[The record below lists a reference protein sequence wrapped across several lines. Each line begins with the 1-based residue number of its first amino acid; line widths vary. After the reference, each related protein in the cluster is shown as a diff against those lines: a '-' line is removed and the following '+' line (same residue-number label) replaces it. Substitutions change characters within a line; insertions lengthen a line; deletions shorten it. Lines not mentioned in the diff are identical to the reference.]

1 MQSQHILFTALG
13 NRAMETVYQLAHTEG
28 TAREPLTPLALL
40 QLLPE
45 KARPGRV
52 VAVCTQGARQATWG
66 VFAEGVRR
74 ILGVEAEPIDVPDG
88 RTGDEIREII
98 EKSAAVFPDG
108 GQLTLDVTQ
117 GLRHFPFVAYALA
130 LYLTSLKGIQLR
142 GAYYGMLE
150 GVPRESSEPRPIV
163 DLQPLLE
170 LPEWFHAV
178 RVFHRTGSTEPLAGI
193 IDRLVDTLRSEA
205 RDAGN
210 TPELHQRATEAGK
223 MRDRLTQLSFAYES
237 GVPLELGRAATMLDD
252 SIQDLSAAITERL
265 SLAPDLIEFVR
276 FALRPFVFSE
286 MPGRK
291 GLWKTRVPAD
301 EAELSRQAML
311 IEKYLERHQLPLAMG
326 LLREWVVTWLMS
338 RSGQQR
344 EWWDRSHRIQAER
357 QLGAVAAATE
367 SELGTT
373 LSEDQKQWGRF
384 WKELSELRNTLHH
397 HGMRQDSLEKEP
409 AHVDRITAFWRRIR
423 HGELT
428 RPTLGGGTGTLLI
441 SPVGTR
447 PGVLYSALKIAQPAR
462 LLVLCS
468 RESEPSARDAVQH
481 ASFRGPVAQLI
492 VKDPHGGF
500 DEISGVCEEAEKS
513 LLRADGIVA
522 NLTGGT
528 TLMGLLI
535 QQLVERG
542 SRLSRPTRR
551 VALID
556 RRSPQDQD
564 AHPWVESEAYWLDEV
579 DEL

>member
-1 MQSQHILFTALG
+1 MPSEHILLTALG
-13 NRAMETVYQLAHTEG
+13 SRATETVYQLAHAEG
-28 TAREPLTPLALL
+28 TAKEPLTPLALL

-45 KARPGRV
+45 ESRPGRV

-88 RTGDEIREII
+88 RTGEEIREMI
-98 EKSAAVFPDG
+98 ERSAAVFPDG
-108 GQLTLDVTQ
+108 GELTLDVTQ

-178 RVFHRTGSTEPLAGI
+178 RVFQRTGSTEPLAAI
-193 IDRLVDTLRSEA
+193 IARLSDSLRA
-205 RDAGN
+205 AAQVAGN
-210 TPELHQRATEAGK
+210 APGLHQRATEAGK
-223 MRDRLTQLSFAYES
+223 MRDRLAQLSFAYES

-252 SIQDLSAAITERL
+252 SIEDLSGAITERL
-265 SLAPDLIEFVR
+265 TLAPDLMEFVR
-276 FALRPFVFSE
+276 SALRPFVFSE

-291 GLWKTRVPAD
+291 GLWKTRIPAD
-301 EAELSRQAML
+301 EDELSRQAML
-311 IEKYLERHQLPLAMG
+311 IEKYLERNQLPLAMG
-326 LLREWVVTWLMS
+326 LLREWVVSWLMS
-338 RSGQQR
+338 HSGQQHR
-344 EWWDRSHRIQAER
+344 WWDRAHRVHAER
-357 QLGAVAAATE
+357 QLGALAAACE
-367 SELGTT
+367 SELGKT
-373 LSEDQKQWGRF
+373 LTEDQKRWGRF

-397 HGMRQDSLEKEP
+397 HGMRQDALEKEP
-409 AHVDRITAFWRRIR
+409 AHVDRITAFWQRIR
-423 HGELT
+423 RGELGI
-428 RPTLGGGTGTLLI
+428 PTLGGGEGTLLI

-447 PGVLYSALKIAQPAR
+447 PGVLYSALKIAPPAR
-462 LLVLCS
+462 ALVLCS
-468 RESEPSARDAVQH
+468 RESEPWAEAAVRQ
-481 ASFRGPVAQLI
+481 AGFDGPLERI
-492 VKDPHGGF
+492 VVGDPHGGF
-500 DEISGVCEEAEKS
+500 EEISRVCAQAEKS
-513 LLRADGIVA
+513 LLGADEIVA

-528 TLMGLLI
+528 TLLGLLV

-551 VALID
+551 FALID
-556 RRSPQDQD
+556 RRSPRDQD
-564 AHPWVESEAYWLDEV
+564 TDPWVESEAYWLDQA